1 MAKSEKKSIN
11 LIQTA
16 EVLTAKMFGEMPGR
30 AAGGGKGKGKS
41 VAPKPKKAK
50 KMPPQKEVRQAKKA
64 RKTARTAARPPARP
78 PRRP

>member
-30 AAGGGKGKGKS
+30 SAGGAKGKGKS

-50 KMPPQKEVRQAKKA
+50 KMPPQKEARQAKKA
-64 RKTARTAARPPARP
+64 RKTARTAARSPRP

>member
-16 EVLTAKMFGEMPGR
+16 EVLTAQMFGGMPGK
-30 AAGGGKGKGKS
+30 AVGGAKGKGKS
-41 VAPKPKKAK
+41 VATKPKKAK
-50 KMPPQKEVRQAKKA
+50 KMPPQKTARQLKKA
-64 RKTARTAARPPARP
+64 RKTARTAPRP